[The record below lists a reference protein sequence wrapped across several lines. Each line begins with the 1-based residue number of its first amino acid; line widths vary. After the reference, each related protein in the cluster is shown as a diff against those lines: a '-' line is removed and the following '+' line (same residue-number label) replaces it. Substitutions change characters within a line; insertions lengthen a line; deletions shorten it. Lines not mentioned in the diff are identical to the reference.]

1 MVVKAIALTL
11 FMLCLWTSQTVHAE
25 TAYISDNLR
34 VGVRLE
40 PGTKSAPFT
49 VLSTGDKLTIL
60 ENKEGY
66 SRIRS
71 SKDKE
76 GWVRN
81 IYLTDTPPA
90 RLLIGELRE
99 NYNKV
104 QKELADQQFL
114 TQKIKLLNEENAV
127 LQKKISV
134 LDTEDSNLWI
144 FFLIAEISV
153 GCLAFMLGI
162 LSNKHRVAKKLGGL
176 TL

>member
-1 MVVKAIALTL
+1 MKAIALTL
-11 FMLCLWTSQTVHAE
+11 LILCLWTSQTVHAE

-34 VGVRLE
+34 VGVRIE
-40 PGTKSAPFT
+40 PGTKTAPFT
-49 VLSTGDKLTIL
+49 VLTTGEKLTIL
-60 ENKEGY
+60 ESKEGY

-71 SKDKE
+71 SKGKE

-81 IYLTDTPPA
+81 IYLSDTPPA
-90 RLLIGELRE
+90 KLLIGELRE
-99 NYNKV
+99 NYKKV

-114 TQKIKLLNEENAV
+114 TQKIKLLNEENSR
-127 LQKKISV
+127 LQKKMSI
-134 LDTEDSNLWI
+134 LNTDDSNAWI